1 MPTLSLKKIFTAI
14 IGILILIH
22 LKDILRGVQ
31 PAYFWLC
38 ESLDGIR
45 DFEDGAQAAIAF
57 YLILLIIVLIFK
69 WLNKETRK
77 QDN

>member
-14 IGILILIH
+14 FGTLFLIH

-38 ESLDGIR
+38 DSLSEIKY
-45 DFEDGAQAAIAF
+45 FEEGAQAAIAVTT
-57 YLILLIIVLIFK
+57 IVLIVVLALRVF
-69 WLNKETRK
+69 NK
-77 QDN
+77 

>member
-14 IGILILIH
+14 IGVMILIRLG
-22 LKDILRGVQ
+22 DILRALQ

-38 ESLDGIR
+38 ESLSEFR
-45 DFEDGAQAAIAF
+45 YFPRGAQAAIAF
-57 YLILLIIVLIFK
+57 YTIILIIVLIFK
-69 WLNKETRK
+69 WLNKNTRK

>member
-31 PAYFWLC
+31 PAYFWFC

-45 DFEDGAQAAIAF
+45 DFEDGAQVAIAF

-77 QDN
+77 QDD

>member
-14 IGILILIH
+14 IGVLILIH
-22 LKDILRGVQ
+22 LKDFLRGVQ
-31 PAYFWLC
+31 PAYLWLC

-57 YLILLIIVLIFK
+57 YLIMLVVVCIFK
-69 WLNKETRK
+69 TVNK
-77 QDN
+77 

>member
-22 LKDILRGVQ
+22 LGDILRAFQ

-38 ESLDGIR
+38 ESLGGINE
-45 DFEDGAQAAIAF
+45 FQSGAQATIAVF
-57 YLILLIIVLIFK
+57 VLLLIVVLALRVF
-69 WLNKETRK
+69 NK
-77 QDN
+77 